1 MITQD
6 YNLNTTNQLIDIND
20 VHTSFTTLMSV
31 TCENLQDTFEYA
43 IINQKTLD
51 SNRINFKKVVGSWED
66 SFTINQENF
75 QNWYLVLKSDKD
87 TKCTVNLNITPL
99 DYNTEPPQQPDTAVL
114 SQVRPQPKNSVRSS
128 LQPPNPQMQQRAA
141 PFQQRRPAPRPIQR
155 QAPFRRPPVQEM
167 YGDDDDEYFEEEED
181 DDDDCTSSAPPT
193 VVTGW
198 ARYYKCIAYS
208 LVGIIVLLV
217 ILWWTGYIHSVPFF
231 NRFFKKP
238 IDGVTAPQAFG
249 GMTSMVPNA
258 TSYFTSPPPPHFQPV
273 HAPPVVE
280 APPTP
285 DTNFINEMRELKI
298 DL

>member
-51 SNRINFKKVVGSWED
+51 TNRINFKKVVGAWED
-66 SFTINQENF
+66 SFTMNQENF

-87 TKCTVNLNITPL
+87 TKCTVTLNITPL
-99 DYNTEPPQQPDTAVL
+99 DYNTDPPQQPDTTAL
-114 SQVRPQPKNSVRSS
+114 SQVRPQPKNSIRPQ
-128 LQPPNPQMQQRAA
+128 QPGPMTQQARGGVQ
-141 PFQQRRPAPRPIQR
+141 PRRPVVQRPIQR
-155 QAPFRRPPVQEM
+155 PIRRPQPPVEE
-167 YGDDDDEYFEEEED
+167 YDDYDDDDELYD
-181 DDDDCTSSAPPT
+181 DECGVDSAAPT
-193 VVTGW
+193 GF

-208 LVGIIVLLV
+208 LIVIIVLLF
-217 ILWWTGYIHSVPFF
+217 ILWWTGYIYKVPLL

-238 IDGVTAPQAFG
+238 AGVEQAFG
-249 GMTSMVPNA
+249 KVYSSNSPTI
-258 TSYFTSPPPPHFQPV
+258 SYHPPAPVVVQVPPPQ
-273 HAPPVVE
+273 PPVFE
-280 APPTP
+280 TP
-285 DTNFINEMRELKI
+285 SVDTNFINEMRELKI